1 MLEKLEQKIL
11 EQRRQIDGRNET
23 LLSLQKNFETLGN
36 LCKQERQKNQDLKNQ
51 LHKVTSRNEHLT
63 QENRQQNKR

>member
-1 MLEKLEQKIL
+1 MLHELQAKIKEQKMAI
-11 EQRRQIDGRNET
+11 EQRNKS
-23 LLSLQKNFETLGN
+23 LLQLQRNFETLGN